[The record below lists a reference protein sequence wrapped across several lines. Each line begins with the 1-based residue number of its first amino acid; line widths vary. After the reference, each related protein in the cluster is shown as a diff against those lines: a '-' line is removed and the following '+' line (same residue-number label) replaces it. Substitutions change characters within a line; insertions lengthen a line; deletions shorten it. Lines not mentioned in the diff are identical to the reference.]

1 MPNTFVTSDEH
12 YVHKAINH
20 LAERPFSTTDECVAE
35 MIRRHNKRVDPDA
48 TTFHLGDFWFG
59 DRTDGRMREV
69 IDSLNGKHVIVFGNH
84 DRGSVTATNGWMH
97 QREYLDAGFEAAVD
111 VATLT
116 LPEVSKKKVPGGAQA
131 RKVLMSHFPYHA
143 DHMDRSRYN
152 QFRLRDEG
160 MWLLHGHVHG
170 LYTVRDRGVN
180 CGVDSPYWDFTP
192 ANVHDIALLIA
203 RVEAGEVEEF

>member
-1 MPNTFVTSDEH
+1 MPNTFVTTDEH
-12 YVHKAINH
+12 AWHKAIRD
-20 LAERPFSTTDECVAE
+20 LCQRPFDSDRE
-35 MIRRHNKRVDPDA
+35 MVEELVRRHNKRVDPDA

-59 DRTDGRMREV
+59 DRTDGRMAEY
-69 IDSLNGKHVIVFGNH
+69 IASLNGKHVLVLGNH
-84 DRGSVTATNGWMH
+84 DRASMTATNGWAH
-97 QREYLDAGFEAAVD
+97 QREYLDAGFEAVVD

-143 DHMDRSRYN
+143 DHKDNARYN
-152 QFRLRDEG
+152 TFRLRDEG

-180 CGVDSPYWDFTP
+180 LGVDVWDFTP
-192 ANVHDIALLIA
+192 VNVHDIALLIA
-203 RVEAGEVEEF
+203 QVEAGIRAEF